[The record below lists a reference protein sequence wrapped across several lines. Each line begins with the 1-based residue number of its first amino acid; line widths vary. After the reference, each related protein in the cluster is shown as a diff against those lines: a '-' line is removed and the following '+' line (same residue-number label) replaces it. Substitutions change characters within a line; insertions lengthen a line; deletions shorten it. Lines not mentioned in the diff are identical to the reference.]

1 MGIFGLLVARLRHGS
16 HGSGSGWIH
25 KKYLPASTLAEWKL
39 TNIACPSPPIPCFK
53 VLSSQPLYQIETTK
67 VVHEHIT
74 SIYHKPFE
82 TMESLLMSISPM
94 FREKFQEALY
104 TKLADINDT
113 SSSSDQQRQETQTDD
128 GQHFMSQETMIS
140 MLTDNST
147 DALGEPNLNMNNM

>member
-1 MGIFGLLVARLRHGS
+1 
-16 HGSGSGWIH
+16 
-25 KKYLPASTLAEWKL
+25 
-39 TNIACPSPPIPCFK
+39 
-53 VLSSQPLYQIETTK
+53 
-67 VVHEHIT
+67 
-74 SIYHKPFE
+74 
-82 TMESLLMSISPM
+82 MESLLMSISPM